1 MLALGSLAFANPWM
15 LAALAGLPVLWLLL
29 RVTPPAP
36 RMERFPAIRLLYR
49 LRSTEETPDTAPW
62 WLLLLRLL
70 FAALVI
76 LALAHPIRDAGE
88 DLPGSGALVIVV
100 DDDWAAASD
109 WPNRVRAMDGL
120 VDQAERDSR
129 PIYLIRS
136 TWTPNDERG
145 LDKPLTPAEARSVI
159 KAMEPRPRPS
169 TLALLTETLSAAPP
183 PAPADVV
190 WLGNGILDPGEPE
203 LITVLRRL
211 GSLTVYTNEERAP
224 RILIPP
230 TSAGRAVTV
239 EAVRLASGI
248 TEPITIRAIAGDG
261 RVLASATGE
270 FGASERRAQVEISL
284 PVELRNDITRLE
296 IVGETTAAAVVLL
309 DDAFK
314 RRPVGLVSETAFD
327 GKQPLLDELYYLERA
342 LSPFSEVTR
351 GGLGALLR
359 GGSSAL
365 ILADVGAVPSDDRR
379 RLSAWIEAGGVL
391 IRFAGPRL
399 AAASLDTR
407 GLGTEDLVPTRLR
420 GGDRALG
427 GALSWARPLSVTSFS
442 PDGPFAEMDSYG
454 DVVVRRQV
462 LAEPSIDLDERT
474 WARLVD
480 GTPIVTARRQGEGW
494 LVLFHTTATPE
505 WSDLALSGLFVD
517 MLSRVVAL
525 SSGIAGGRDGEDLP
539 PLESLDG
546 FGVLGA
552 PPATAHALSPGEG
565 AGAGEAGPSVGPN
578 QPPGYYGTQ
587 ASRRALNLAIDPA
600 EFLPQPAPPG
610 GVIQRGYASGEE
622 IDFQPALL
630 AAALALFLID
640 LFVTLIMRGLFAA
653 RAPASRS
660 IGSALILA
668 VMISGLMAGLAL
680 SAGSAMA
687 QIMDREHDAF
697 ALEAT
702 LETRLAYV
710 ITGDE
715 AVDALSS
722 SGLAGLT
729 EVLIRRTAIEP
740 AEPVGIDIE
749 TDELAFFAL
758 LYWPISPDQP
768 PLSQDAVK
776 RVNAFMRNGGTI
788 LFDTRDQY
796 EGGLSGGGAGM
807 RRLRALSR
815 DLDIPPLTPVPP
827 GHVLTKA
834 FYLLND
840 FPGRFTGGQV
850 WIQDQRY
857 ATGGEVTPVII
868 GSHDWS
874 GAWARDQSGRFALPV
889 VPGGELQR
897 EMAFRFGINL
907 MMYALTGNYKAD
919 QVHVP
924 SILERLGQ

>member
-1 MLALGSLAFANPWM
+1 MLAIGSLAFANPWM

-36 RMERFPAIRLLYR
+36 RLERFPAIRLLYR

-76 LALAHPIRDAGE
+76 IALAHPIRNAAE
-88 DLPGSGALVIVV
+88 DLPGGGAVVIVV
-100 DDDWAAASD
+100 DDDWVAARD
-109 WPNRVRAMDGL
+109 WRGRVKAMEGL
-120 VDQAERDSR
+120 VDQAERDDR
-129 PIYLIRS
+129 PIFLLRA
-136 TWTPNDERG
+136 TWTPDDERA
-145 LDKPLTPAEARSVI
+145 LDRPLTPAEARSVI
-159 KAMEPRPRPS
+159 KAMEPRPRPA
-169 TLALLTETLSAAPP
+169 TLEALSEAIAAAPP
-183 PAPADVV
+183 PSPADVV
-190 WLGNGILDPGEPE
+190 WLSNGVLDPGEPE
-203 LITVLRRL
+203 LITRLRRL
-211 GSLTVYTNEERAP
+211 GGLTIITDKARAP
-224 RILIPP
+224 RILVPP

-239 EAVRLASGI
+239 EAVRLVSGVA
-248 TEPITIRAIAGDG
+248 EPITIRAIAADG
-261 RVLASATGE
+261 RLLANATGE
-270 FGASERRAQVEISL
+270 FAADARSTQVEISL
-284 PVELRNDITRLE
+284 PVELRNDIARLE
-296 IVGETTAAAVVLL
+296 VEGDSTAGSVVLL

-365 ILADVGAVPSDDRR
+365 ILADVGIVPRDDRD

-399 AAASLDTR
+399 AAVSLDTR
-407 GLGTEDLVPTRLR
+407 GLGTDDLVPTRLR

-427 GALSWARPLSVTSFS
+427 GALSWARPLSVSGFS
-442 PDGPFAEMDSYG
+442 AQGPFADMDSYG

-462 LAEPSIDLDERT
+462 LAEPSIDLDEKT
-474 WARLVD
+474 WARLAD

-517 MLSRVVAL
+517 MLSRVVAMGA
-525 SSGIAGGRDGEDLP
+525 GIAGDRGGEDLA

-546 FGVLGA
+546 FGVLGP
-552 PPATAHALSPGEG
+552 PPATARGLSLGEG
-565 AGAGEAGPSVGPN
+565 APAPTVGPSH
-578 QPPGYYGTQ
+578 PPGYYGTQ
-587 ASRRALNLAIDPA
+587 ATRRALNLAIEPEA
-600 EFLPQPAPPG
+600 FQPQSPPPR
-610 GVIQRGYASGEE
+610 GVAQRDFASGEE
-622 IDFQPALL
+622 LDFQPALL
-630 AAALALFLID
+630 SAALVLFLID
-640 LFVTLIMRGLFAA
+640 LLVTLIMRGVLTA
-653 RAPASRS
+653 RAPVARS
-660 IGSALILA
+660 VGAALILA
-668 VMISGLMAGLAL
+668 SLVGGTIGSPATAEAQVME
-680 SAGSAMA
+680 
-687 QIMDREHDAF
+687 REHDAF
-697 ALEAT
+697 ALDAT

-715 AVDALSS
+715 PVDILSG
-722 SGLAGLT
+722 SGLSGLS

-758 LYWPISPDQP
+758 LYWPITPNQP
-768 PLSQDAVK
+768 PLSGEAVK

-827 GHVLTKA
+827 DHVLTKA

-840 FPGRFTGGQV
+840 FPGRFTGGRI
-850 WIQDQRY
+850 WIQDPRDG
-857 ATGGEVTPVII
+857 ADSEVTPVII

-897 EMAFRFGINL
+897 EMAFRFGVNL

>member
-76 LALAHPIRDAGE
+76 LALAHPIRNAGE

-100 DDDWAAASD
+100 DDDWAAAAD
-109 WPNRVRAMDGL
+109 WQSRVRAMEGL
-120 VDQAERDSR
+120 IDRAERDDR

-136 TWTPNDERG
+136 TWTPDDDRA
-145 LDKPLTPAEARSVI
+145 LDKPLTSTEARSII

-169 TLALLTETLSAAPP
+169 TLAPLTEAIAAAPP
-183 PAPADVV
+183 PSPADVV
-190 WLGNGILDPGEPE
+190 WLGNDILDPGEDV
-203 LITVLRRL
+203 LIALLRRL
-211 GSLTVYTNEERAP
+211 GSLTIFADEDSAP
-224 RILIPP
+224 RILVPP
-230 TSAGRAVTV
+230 TSAGREISV
-239 EAVRLASGI
+239 EAVRLASGLAQ
-248 TEPITIRAIAGDG
+248 PIVIRAIAGDG
-261 RVLASATGE
+261 RVLTSVAGE
-270 FGASERRAQVEISL
+270 FAAAERRTEVEISL
-284 PVELRNDITRLE
+284 PVELRNDIARLE
-296 IVGETTAAAVVLL
+296 IEGESTAAGVVLL

-351 GGLGALLR
+351 GSLGALLR

-365 ILADVGAVPSDDRR
+365 ILADVGIVPSDDRR

-407 GLGTEDLVPTRLR
+407 GLGTDDLVPTRLR

-427 GALSWARPLSVTSFS
+427 GALSWARPLSVTGFS
-442 PDGPFAEMDSYG
+442 PEGPFGEMDSYG

-462 LAEPSIDLDERT
+462 LAEPSIDLDDKT
-474 WARLVD
+474 WARLAD

-525 SSGIAGGRDGEDLP
+525 SSGIAGARDGEDLP

-552 PPATAHALSPGEG
+552 PPATARGLSMGEG
-565 AGAGEAGPSVGPN
+565 DAPPSVGPS

-587 ASRRALNLAIDPA
+587 ASRRALNLAIDP
-600 EFLPQPAPPG
+600 ESFQPQPAPPS
-610 GVIQRGYASGEE
+610 GVIQRGYATGEE
-622 IDFQPALL
+622 FDFQPALL
-630 AAALALFLID
+630 AVALALFLID
-640 LFVTLIMRGLFAA
+640 LLVTLIMRGLLTA
-653 RAPASRS
+653 RAPAARS
-660 IGSALILA
+660 VGPALVFAL
-668 VMISGLMAGLAL
+668 LLAGLVL
-680 SAGSAMA
+680 PQGSVMA
-687 QIMDREHDAF
+687 QIIEKEHDAF
-697 ALEAT
+697 ALDAT
-702 LETRLAYV
+702 LDTRLAYV
-710 ITGDE
+710 ITGDD
-715 AVDALSS
+715 AVDILSS
-722 SGLAGLT
+722 SGLAGLSD
-729 EVLIRRTAIEP
+729 VLIRRTAIEP

-768 PLSQDAVK
+768 PLSQEAVK

-815 DLDIPPLTPVPP
+815 DLDIPPLTPVPS

-834 FYLLND
+834 FYLLTD
-840 FPGRFTGGQV
+840 FPGRFTGGQI
-850 WIQDQRY
+850 WIQDQQD
-857 ATGGEVTPVII
+857 AASGEVTPVII

-897 EMAFRFGINL
+897 EMAFRFGVNL